1 MKQKISVG
9 GMLVK
14 DGKVLVVR
22 RSSVEEVL
30 SGYYELPGGK
40 VEFGDHPEETV
51 VREFKE
57 ETGLDVSVIKLFK
70 VFTYVIGE
78 NHTVEL
84 VYIVSGEGEVVLSE
98 EHDDYKWVSDVND
111 LQMTEKMKKNIKE
124 GLNLQII

>member
-1 MKQKISVG
+1 M
-9 GMLVK
+9 
-14 DGKVLVVR
+14 
-22 RSSVEEVL
+22 L